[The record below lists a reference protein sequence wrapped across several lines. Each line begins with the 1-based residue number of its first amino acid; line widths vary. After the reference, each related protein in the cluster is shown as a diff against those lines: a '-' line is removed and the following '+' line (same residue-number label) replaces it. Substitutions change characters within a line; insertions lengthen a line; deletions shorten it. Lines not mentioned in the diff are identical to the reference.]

1 MWKVF
6 VIALQFIHEKLQF
19 GNLYYE
25 RKFSKR
31 NFAPSK
37 TPNQ

>member
-6 VIALQFIHEKLQF
+6 MIALQFIHEKLQF

-25 RKFSKR
+25 RKFSKC